1 MPVCVDILTLPKPFA
16 LFRAA
21 AEGVSSD
28 VNFWACFPSELPLWR
43 DGKELPDVEAENCG
57 RVGAKPCRGR
67 VIGAGVGGGCCTG
80 GPGPFKT
87 VMALVTVL

>member
-1 MPVCVDILTLPKPFA
+1 M
-16 LFRAA
+16 
-21 AEGVSSD
+21 
-28 VNFWACFPSELPLWR
+28 WR